1 MERKLLSI
9 CETAKARGVDSCC
22 CKALEA
28 SRDTAGDSVLAQPLE
43 TASGTAQEIENVMP
57 FGLAIPLLL
66 IHSDISTQVRS
77 DIYKN
82 IHFTSFITA
91 KDWTEANGQEGR
103 SIPQPK
109 VLALR
114 RLPAL
119 HDTAKFPHPADF
131 TEVSRSK
138 TGDRPL
144 TNTSGMKTGTYVTSQ
159 ELL

>member
-28 SRDTAGDSVLAQPLE
+28 YRDTAGDSVLAQPLE

-82 IHFTSFITA
+82 IHFASFITA

-103 SIPQPK
+103 STGHTPCPDMEGSP
-109 VLALR
+109 R
-114 RLPAL
+114 R
-119 HDTAKFPHPADF
+119 
-131 TEVSRSK
+131 R
-138 TGDRPL
+138 
-144 TNTSGMKTGTYVTSQ
+144 TSQ
-159 ELL
+159 AAYGVCVLLYCNRTHRAAS

>member
-1 MERKLLSI
+1 MEK
-9 CETAKARGVDSCC
+9 TAKRPHGSDSSWD
-22 CKALEA
+22 ALAAEQM
-28 SRDTAGDSVLAQPLE
+28 RQ
-43 TASGTAQEIENVMP
+43 
-57 FGLAIPLLL
+57 
-66 IHSDISTQVRS
+66 
-77 DIYKN
+77 
-82 IHFTSFITA
+82 
-91 KDWTEANGQEGR
+91 
-103 SIPQPK
+103 IPQPK

-159 ELL
+159 ELKYEIYLDGRGV